1 MGISFALQLYGCLMK
16 SFYGSASGYLYVN
29 YPSNGPG
36 IILFNSFG
44 LLLNLH
50 PMLESGMAGRI

>member
-29 YPSNGPG
+29 YPSSSPG

-44 LLLNLH
+44 FLLTLQSNV
-50 PMLESGMAGRI
+50 